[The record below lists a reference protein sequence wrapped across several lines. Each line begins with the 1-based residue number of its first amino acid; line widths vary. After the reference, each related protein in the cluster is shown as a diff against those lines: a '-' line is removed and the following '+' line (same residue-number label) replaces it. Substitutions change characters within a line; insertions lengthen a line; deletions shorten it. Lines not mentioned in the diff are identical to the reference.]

1 VVRSYAEPNSW
12 SHDDPDDP
20 LSHHL
25 EPEDPLADEWYDCFV
40 LVSRRAMK
48 VTIEQAIELNNR
60 SIWAAIR
67 KLFGKTHNLEDQM
80 SEVDD
85 ALAEADAKTNEL
97 KAETDEIQADVLRL
111 IAGASGL
118 DKATAAKIRTRVQAL
133 TGVSDALAAVGKL
146 SEPESTEPPADGEP
160 VVKNDPQTVPVAGG
174 DPLPVSNFPAEENPS
189 DGSSGPVVDNS
200 GQPE

>member
-1 VVRSYAEPNSW
+1 MVRTYAEPNRW
-12 SHDDPDDP
+12 SRDDPDDP

-25 EPEDPLADEWYDCFV
+25 VDEPMDPLAAEWYDCFMPA
-40 LVSRRAMK
+40 SRRYLK
-48 VTIEQAIELNNR
+48 NTVEQ
-60 SIWAAIR
+60 SIVASNIGIWTAIR
-67 KLFGKTHNLEDQM
+67 KLFKKTHQLEDQM

-133 TGVSDALAAVGKL
+133 SGVSDALAAVGKL

-160 VVKNDPQTVPVAGG
+160 VVKNDPQTGSTVGG
-174 DPLPVSNFPAEENPS
+174 DPLPVSNFPAVDNPS
-189 DGSSGPVVDNS
+189 DGS
-200 GQPE
+200 